1 TVVVIVACPCAL
13 ELTAPFT
20 YGNMMRVFG
29 RAGFYLKNA
38 QVVERMA
45 RTNAVV
51 FDKTGTVTH
60 GKEKVAFT
68 GILEEP
74 EALWVKSLAACSTH
88 PLSRILY
95 NSLPGQTTS
104 VDTFQEREG
113 KGIEGTVS
121 GRTIRIGS
129 ADFAGAR
136 PLTAEGSTV

>member
-1 TVVVIVACPCAL
+1 
-13 ELTAPFT
+13 
-20 YGNMMRVFG
+20 
-29 RAGFYLKNA
+29 
-38 QVVERMA
+38 
-45 RTNAVV
+45 
-51 FDKTGTVTH
+51 
-60 GKEKVAFT
+60 T

-136 PLTAEGSTV
+136 PLTAAGSPVFVSIDGTPRGYFTIGTSVRPG